1 MSAVI
6 LVVDDDDDARATVSD
21 LLRLHGYQVAVAGD
35 GKDALDVCARLAA
48 PPQLMVIDLRM
59 PVMDGWEL
67 LAAKAGLPA
76 LRAVPVVIVS
86 GEPDARS
93 RLPLPSVVGYLAK
106 PLRAPALLD
115 AVRDGLEP
123 SATLATGT
131 GSVPAIPTFGD
142 EVAPPAP
149 AVAVHAPSTT
159 ADEDR
164 EA

>member
-1 MSAVI
+1 VSAVI
-6 LVVDDDDDARATVSD
+6 LVVDDDADARDTVSD
-21 LLRLHGYQVAVAGD
+21 LLRVHGYQVAAASHGQ
-35 GKDALDVCARLAA
+35 DALEVCDRLPA
-48 PPQLMVIDLRM
+48 PPHLMVIDLRM

-76 LRAVPVVIVS
+76 LRSVPVVIVS

-115 AVRDGLEP
+115 AIRDGLEP
-123 SATLATGT
+123 SATLAAGT

-142 EVAPPAP
+142 EVTTPAP
-149 AVAVHAPSTT
+149 TASPLAPLPTV
-159 ADEDR
+159 DDDR
-164 EA
+164 ET

>member
-1 MSAVI
+1 VSAVI
-6 LVVDDDDDARATVSD
+6 LVVDDDDDARDTVSD
-21 LLRLHGYQVAVAGD
+21 LLRLHGYQVAAAAHGQ
-35 GKDALDVCARLAA
+35 DALEVCERLPA
-48 PPQLMVIDLRM
+48 PPELMVIDLRM

-67 LAAKAGLPA
+67 LAAKAGLAA

-115 AVRDGLEP
+115 AIRDGLAP

-131 GSVPAIPTFGD
+131 GSVAAIPTFAD
-142 EVAPPAP
+142 EVPSPSPSAPPLAP
-149 AVAVHAPSTT
+149 LTT
-159 ADEDR
+159 ADDDR